1 MKAAILGTGSWGTA
15 FGHHLADSW
24 ESVSLWGIE
33 PEQVDAINE
42 TRTNPAFFGDLP
54 LPDRMRATLDME
66 EAVAGADA
74 VFVVL
79 PSHVV
84 REVARKL
91 SGCRLSSGAPVICLS
106 KGYEV
111 ETLKRLSTVLQ
122 EELAP
127 GEQEGGNPIGVLL
140 GPSHA
145 EEVIRRLPTA
155 LVLSGHRHGDL
166 WHRWQKHLSSPSF
179 RVYTNHDLIG
189 VEFASA
195 FKNVLA
201 IATGIGD
208 GLGYGDNTR
217 GAVMTRGLAE
227 LARLGIALGGRF
239 DTFYGLAGIG
249 DMITTCTSRHSRN
262 RNFGEDL
269 AASGKDPREVL
280 AAAPQVVEGVTM
292 TRAALKLST
301 KHSIELPITQ
311 EVHNVLFSGKEPRS
325 AMRDLMVRAP
335 RAEED

>member
-24 ESVSLWGIE
+24 DQVTLWGIE
-33 PEQVDAINE
+33 PAQVSTIADTHA
-42 TRTNPAFFGDLP
+42 NPDFFGDIELP
-54 LPDRMRATLDME
+54 ANISATLDMQK
-66 EAVAGADA
+66 AVDGADA
-74 VFVVL
+74 VFCVL

-84 REVARKL
+84 REVAERL
-91 SGCRLSSGAPVICLS
+91 RECRFDTPTPVICLS
-106 KGYEV
+106 KGFEV
-111 ETLKRLSTVLQ
+111 ETLKRLSTVLVDVLNDGD
-122 EELAP
+122 EMNGHP
-127 GEQEGGNPIGVLL
+127 VGVLL

-155 LVLSGHRHGDL
+155 LVLAGCGHGDV
-166 WHRWQKHLSSPSF
+166 WHRWQKLLSGPSF
-179 RVYTNHDLIG
+179 RVYTNHDLVG

-227 LARLGIALGGRF
+227 LSRLGIVLGGKPE
-239 DTFYGLAGIG
+239 TFYGLAGIG

-262 RNFGEDL
+262 RNFGEAL
-269 AASGKDPREVL
+269 AASGRDPREVL
-280 AAAPQVVEGVTM
+280 ANSPQVVEGVTM
-292 TRAALKLST
+292 TKVALKLSA
-301 KHSIELPITQ
+301 KLSIELPITQ
-311 EVHNVLFSGKEPRS
+311 EVHNVLFSGKEPLA
-325 AMRDLMVRAP
+325 AMRELMVRAP
-335 RAEED
+335 RSERD